1 MSCRPLLDTFPMTQ
15 GQSRRTE
22 GLLLKNKK
30 QKNKLLILTGKTQE
44 LQRRRGWRDGR
55 QAGVRTCCSFLRLS
69 LSDPASLRRRT
80 NRPSQL
86 ASPWER
92 PERVVDKQSAAA
104 AIFSTPN
111 IPKVR
116 ARTVETAGGGG
127 EWGKGGGLCVGSLVA
142 QALRAR
148 LAPRGERNTPGKCT

>member
-1 MSCRPLLDTFPMTQ
+1 M
-15 GQSRRTE
+15 
-22 GLLLKNKK
+22 
-30 QKNKLLILTGKTQE
+30 TGKTQE

-55 QAGVRTCCSFLRLS
+55 QAGGRTCCSFLRLS

-111 IPKVR
+111 IPKVPP
-116 ARTVETAGGGG
+116 RTVETAGGGG
-127 EWGKGGGLCVGSLVA
+127 EWGRGGGGILCWQFGCSGLASSPRTPRRKKHTWEMHLIGWAFLCFCVGFFL
-142 QALRAR
+142 
-148 LAPRGERNTPGKCT
+148 LAGLQSKMLLTN

>member
-1 MSCRPLLDTFPMTQ
+1 MTQ
-15 GQSRRTE
+15 GQSRHTE

-30 QKNKLLILTGKTQE
+30 QKNKPLILTGKTQE

-55 QAGVRTCCSFLRLS
+55 RAGGRTCCSFLRLS

-116 ARTVETAGGGG
+116 APHRGDGGRGWRVG
-127 EWGKGGGLCVGSLVA
+127 EGVGGGGLCVCSLVA